1 MALAGDK
8 HVESSSGDLILAG
21 RSNGPISSAVSTP
34 SHKTV
39 ISEPLNIQQRFTSNL
54 YCFILSIKTAYL
66 VLLENLITC
75 NCYSA
80 PRETQ
85 PHTPSYY
92 TQSNFTLNG
101 FI

>member
-8 HVESSSGDLILAG
+8 HVDSSSGDLILAG
-21 RSNGPISSAVSTP
+21 RSKGPISSAVSTP
-34 SHKTV
+34 SHKNV
-39 ISEPLNIQQRFTSNL
+39 ISESLNIQQSD
-54 YCFILSIKTAYL
+54 
-66 VLLENLITC
+66 
-75 NCYSA
+75 

-85 PHTPSYY
+85 PHTPSYD